1 MKRLP
6 DFSRRADLVERMDS
20 PECDQAMLLGTVRR
34 FELSNLLF
42 TRYRKVLRRHVL
54 ADMRRQPG
62 RLHRLTDLGAGG
74 CDVVRW
80 MVRVCRRENLRIA
93 VRAIEQDARIV
104 EYARKASADYP
115 EIEVLQGNACDPE
128 SWGAPDY
135 LFAQHFVHHLSDEV
149 VIRLL
154 EDMDRVAGRCFV
166 VNDLSRSQLAYVGF
180 GLVAGML
187 GKGTYILED
196 GLVSIR
202 RGFREAEIRQM
213 VEAAGLTKSVSIE
226 RMAPSRLVIVGG
238 RGRSLLSREAGVQE
252 ADAPEA
258 QN

>member
-1 MKRLP
+1 MMRLP
-6 DFSRRADLVERMDS
+6 DFSRRAVLVEKMDS

-42 TRYRKVLRRHVL
+42 TRYRKVMRRHIL

-62 RLHRLTDLGAGG
+62 HIHRLTDLGAGG
-74 CDVVRW
+74 GDVVRW
-80 MVRVCRRENLRIA
+80 MVRVCRRENLKVA

-104 EYARKASADYP
+104 EYARKANADYP
-115 EIEVLQGNACDPE
+115 EIEVCLANACDPA

-154 EDMDRVAGRCFV
+154 ADMDRVAGRGFV

-202 RGFREAEIRQM
+202 RGFREEEIRRM
-213 VEAAGLTKSVSIE
+213 VEAAGLKHACSIYS
-226 RMAPSRLVIVGG
+226 MAPSRVVVVGG
-238 RGRSLLSREAGVQE
+238 AAMGRCFCRSITH
-252 ADAPEA
+252 
-258 QN
+258 N